1 MKKVKRVGVKRIGE
15 RKKAEKKVEVK
26 KDGKKS
32 EIPTHDTLE
41 SLLHQKE
48 EIETFLSSLED
59 AYNEAAILEEDYNDI
74 KAKNEKKLEEINKRI
89 EALTKRVTSEELIET
104 SKVSEKKFET
114 ELETPP
120 VKVSPPSAIPEK
132 PKVIVTEAEE
142 VKETTK
148 KEEKPKKLKE
158 EKPSP
163 PSISQEDL
171 KKLEVD
177 LAEKIKS
184 MVEEIGAKV
193 TEKDLIEM
201 KNAFVK
207 YETEIDRIKAQI
219 DAVRESRKVDDEK
232 IQRVIEGLAEIRTLV
247 YGREASAKEQEIKI
261 EKMIDVISKIEPEKI
276 LLEMGRRDKEINN
289 LGIRITKLEETT
301 KEMTEMLKRIEMLLR
316 NIGSLEHVINISNE
330 ASETF
335 LRMQN
340 IERNM
345 QKMFDKVQGL
355 YAELSKRMEEFML
368 YRAKQDRMEDLL
380 TETIKNVDELMTKS
394 AYFITKDDLEAFRAT
409 LATEVSPT
417 KEEVSYDL
425 ASQKEEI
432 EIFLKTLDEE
442 FKNKSISKEEYEKL
456 KKANIDKLK
465 EIESK
470 MKASSTTNILSEE
483 KQTTSPQPSKEKK
496 EVSKESKEKNEALLK
511 DLEDSFKKG
520 FISKEAYEKTKKML
534 LGKK

>member
-1 MKKVKRVGVKRIGE
+1 
-15 RKKAEKKVEVK
+15 
-26 KDGKKS
+26 
-32 EIPTHDTLE
+32 
-41 SLLHQKE
+41 
-48 EIETFLSSLED
+48 
-59 AYNEAAILEEDYNDI
+59 
-74 KAKNEKKLEEINKRI
+74 
-89 EALTKRVTSEELIET
+89 
-104 SKVSEKKFET
+104 
-114 ELETPP
+114 
-120 VKVSPPSAIPEK
+120 
-132 PKVIVTEAEE
+132 
-142 VKETTK
+142 
-148 KEEKPKKLKE
+148 
-158 EKPSP
+158 
-163 PSISQEDL
+163 
-171 KKLEVD
+171 
-177 LAEKIKS
+177 
-184 MVEEIGAKV
+184 
-193 TEKDLIEM
+193 
-201 KNAFVK
+201 
-207 YETEIDRIKAQI
+207 
-219 DAVRESRKVDDEK
+219 
-232 IQRVIEGLAEIRTLV
+232 
-247 YGREASAKEQEIKI
+247 
-261 EKMIDVISKIEPEKI
+261 
-276 LLEMGRRDKEINN
+276 
-289 LGIRITKLEETT
+289 
-301 KEMTEMLKRIEMLLR
+301 
-316 NIGSLEHVINISNE
+316 
-330 ASETF
+330 
-335 LRMQN
+335 
-340 IERNM
+340 M